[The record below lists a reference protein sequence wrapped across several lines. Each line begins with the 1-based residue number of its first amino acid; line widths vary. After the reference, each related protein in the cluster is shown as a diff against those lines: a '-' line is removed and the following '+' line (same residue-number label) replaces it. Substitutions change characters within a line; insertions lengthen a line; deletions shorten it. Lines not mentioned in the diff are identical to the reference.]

1 LRFVGKHNLNTVI
14 EKRGHARILSIG
26 VDFSGGRV
34 CRRGRGAAGG
44 EDRKFRRILE
54 TFSSWVSLLA
64 PTRHVWVGLRA
75 YSGLVKVALLV
86 LLAALAAGCGITPSG
101 QARRECGISTEVE
114 IEWRAQASL
123 TALGLQDSAD
133 PAFPVDR
140 RGDVYVTVPDPQGS
154 RTYCIQLDA
163 GTDDMW
169 THRGNPPAG
178 WDPPAN

>member
-1 LRFVGKHNLNTVI
+1 M
-14 EKRGHARILSIG
+14 
-26 VDFSGGRV
+26 
-34 CRRGRGAAGG
+34 
-44 EDRKFRRILE
+44 
-54 TFSSWVSLLA
+54 
-64 PTRHVWVGLRA
+64 
-75 YSGLVKVALLV
+75 KVALLV